1 MFRPFL
7 HVEIAAALI
16 DKKGRNS
23 VPLRKKKKS
32 IGLSLERRTDGPNTT
47 RQAQEQQKKLILKAL
62 LQMLCKS
69 SDSSRL
75 KSNRKS

>member
-1 MFRPFL
+1 MVLLAVPKVLIPTGPERLFRPFL

-23 VPLRKKKKS
+23 VPLRKKKNQS
-32 IGLSLERRTDGPNTT
+32 ASVWREELMDR
-47 RQAQEQQKKLILKAL
+47 ILPG
-62 LQMLCKS
+62 
-69 SDSSRL
+69 RL